1 MLTENVPV
9 VCEPH
14 EGIGMK
20 WLLMFLIVSLLLV
33 SAPVSAQRRIYTL
46 TVPVHES
53 VPDSLA
59 RMREVLTA
67 LDASFGEDASLSRIT
82 APVGSELRSVTVM
95 PDATSKDRTTDQP
108 TKLIVICTFGE
119 GDAEALCRDI

>member
-1 MLTENVPV
+1 MVSHVSHRESSARQRSG
-9 VCEPH
+9 VCPAAH
-14 EGIGMK
+14 
-20 WLLMFLIVSLLLV
+20 LH
-33 SAPVSAQRRIYTL
+33 PL
-46 TVPVHES
+46 TVPVHER

-59 RMREVLTA
+59 RLREVLTV

-119 GDAEALCRDI
+119 GDAEALCRDIQHRYESQ